1 MAESLEEF
9 QMVLSELTE
18 GQEDPNMDKIREEYE
33 KLLNALTKSYG
44 NEKRLMTK
52 CKELSAEMANAS
64 TKFEAAL
71 KMSHD
76 DESTISSLKTEV
88 EKAWKMVDAAYIK
101 EQAQMEMIKNLQE
114 EVATLTQLAEQ
125 QSLASANQD
134 QSDLLKMIEE
144 LTNERDRLLTSVES
158 LREQLSIAT
167 ASKHKAETQREDA
180 LNSISKLQHE
190 IQLQQNDISREQRLK
205 EKLEK
210 ELNEYR
216 IDAETKIRE
225 IQTLKKDAQKFKDE
239 QQRSMQ
245 QLKSMK
251 TAIEKVTKDLDQL
264 QNKTNKLQRDRDQL
278 VSVRE
283 RLFLENQKNLCELK
297 LQEDVVNQMRQEIT
311 KERKMKEAIQKKF
324 RVMEDQK
331 ADVEVQREILKTRIT
346 GLEKEFEASQKQ
358 VEADKKS
365 IVELTREREL
375 LNKNVAKAV
384 EETEEQQCLVME
396 LENDKKVLQQE
407 ITGYLQEAQKQ
418 RKMIQHLEKERDRH
432 INDTNT
438 LLKEVQQKMNEIETS
453 EMAIHNWKKR
463 VAEEEVKLKRKE
475 DLLESV
481 ILERNQ
487 YSKTLV
493 EAQDSIA
500 KLRIRMRAL
509 NNQMTQLKDEVTA
522 KEIIIH
528 KGQQH
533 HKRLERDN
541 EALKGELKLIKH
553 QLEEE
558 LQRVENL
565 KVEQDKLE
573 KIIAENEI
581 ERVQKKKQ
589 ADQVIRE
596 RDNLAKQLLQ
606 RNEER
611 TLLYEKIKIQVSII
625 SKRDFHHNQRM
636 EDIRLLKLEIKRLR
650 REKNIL
656 DKTVP
661 NTDELRREMF
671 RLQRELDKERI
682 RTGILEEQLNPIN
695 IHRWRRLEGSDPCK
709 YELIQK
715 VHTLQRRL
723 INKTE
728 EFEEQ
733 EFLLQEKDKLYVE
746 LQQVLARQPGPETLE
761 QLHHCQRTLR
771 ERTKKLMALTA
782 ELRVLD
788 AKTNEYKSENQTL
801 NTELVDLKKK
811 YFSQKKLQ
819 SEKAKSKVEHLVL
832 PQLIH
837 KPHFTGGGFKFD
849 EIYR

>member
-819 SEKAKSKVEHLVL
+819 RADS
-832 PQLIH
+832 
-837 KPHFTGGGFKFD
+837 
-849 EIYR
+849 

>member
-18 GQEDPNMDKIREEYE
+18 EQEDPNMDKIREEYE
-33 KLLNALTKSYG
+33 KLLNALTKSYA

-52 CKELSAEMANAS
+52 CKELSAEMASAS

-76 DESTISSLKTEV
+76 DESTITSLKTEV
-88 EKAWKMVDAAYIK
+88 EKAWKMVDAAYVK
-101 EQAQMEMIKNLQE
+101 EQAQMETIKNLQE
-114 EVATLTQLAEQ
+114 EVASLTQLAEQ

-144 LTNERDRLLTSVES
+144 LTNERDRLLTTVES

-167 ASKHKAETQREDA
+167 SSKNKAETQREDA
-180 LNSISKLQHE
+180 LNNISKLQHE

-210 ELNEYR
+210 ELNELR
-216 IDAETKIRE
+216 IDVETKIRE

-239 QQRSMQ
+239 QQRSVQ

-324 RVMEDQK
+324 RVLEDQK
-331 ADVEVQREILKTRIT
+331 ADVEVQREILKTRIA
-346 GLEKEFEASQKQ
+346 GLEKEFEGSQKQ
-358 VEADKKS
+358 VEADKKA
-365 IVELTREREL
+365 IVELSREREL
-375 LNKNVAKAV
+375 LNKSVAKAV

-407 ITGYLQEAQKQ
+407 IVGYLQEAQKQ
-418 RKMIQHLEKERDRH
+418 RKIIQHLEKERDRH

-509 NNQMTQLKDEVTA
+509 NNQMTQLKDEITA

-541 EALKGELKLIKH
+541 EALK
-553 QLEEE
+553 
-558 LQRVENL
+558 
-565 KVEQDKLE
+565 
-573 KIIAENEI
+573 
-581 ERVQKKKQ
+581 
-589 ADQVIRE
+589 VIRE
-596 RDNLAKQLLQ
+596 RDNLGKQLLQ

-611 TLLYEKIKIQVSII
+611 TLLYEKIKIQISII

-671 RLQRELDKERI
+671 HLQRELDKERI

-746 LQQVLARQPGPETLE
+746 LQQLLARQPGPETLE
-761 QLHHCQRTLR
+761 QLGHCQRTLR

-782 ELRVLD
+782 EVRVLD
-788 AKTNEYKSENQTL
+788 AKMNEYKSENQRL
-801 NTELVDLKKK
+801 ITELADMKKK

-819 SEKAKSKVEHLVL
+819 SEKANSKVEHLVL
-832 PQLIH
+832 PQLIN

-849 EIYR
+849 EIFR